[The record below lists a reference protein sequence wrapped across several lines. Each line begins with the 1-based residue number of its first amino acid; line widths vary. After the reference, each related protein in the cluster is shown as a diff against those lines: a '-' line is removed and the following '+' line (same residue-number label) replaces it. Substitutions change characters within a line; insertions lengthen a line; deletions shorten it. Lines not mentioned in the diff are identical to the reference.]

1 MTKIDRRARPALA
14 LLLALAIYFA
24 IGLWNLRLPGL
35 QYDEAADAVPAIQV
49 LNNTEPSAIHN
60 ITLFGKQWPLMLLH
74 HIGPTSIYTSLI
86 GISIM
91 GVSVEALRI
100 TQMLIGAT
108 ALVLLWL
115 LARSWFDGRVAALAV
130 LLCASAPVFVWWSRA
145 GANWTVPLLP
155 LSLGML
161 LALTRWWRTGSMW
174 ALALAAL
181 CFGLGF
187 TTKILFVWW
196 VAPLAI
202 AALIARHKFF
212 ASLRRVGAMGW
223 LFALTALVIGLLP
236 FLIHNIPNFD
246 TFRFIASNA
255 GQTRIY
261 GHNNLDV
268 LNNLRFVLDQFV
280 RAMAGD
286 TLHFFAPAGVL
297 CGGIAFVLALIV
309 EIVVLIRKPATRT
322 LPRWLLVLTPLTVLP
337 LSTVSTSSIGATY
350 VFLIVPLAWL
360 LIAVAVADVAEAI
373 PRFSSSMGQLS
384 CTCTSD
390 GHVHDSNLPSPL
402 VRGWGWVN
410 ALRFIAPA
418 IAIVLIAA
426 NLITN
431 IAILNFFSQTG
442 GRGFW
447 SDSVYALADTLQTR
461 FGSRP
466 IRAMDW
472 GFRRTIEFLTKD
484 AVRPQ
489 EMFEYAPQPSA
500 QFANMSTVLLRNP
513 DNVYLFHAPHT
524 TAFGGHWE
532 MFERAAMKSR
542 KQLVLEQ
549 TLTERDG
556 VTNTLIYSAQPM
568 TRSFELPALDNA
580 RNATFSSGLTLL
592 GGDVQYDP
600 AKREAAIMLHWQSNA
615 TTLPDDTVL
624 LHIVDQATGNVML
637 TADTQPVYGAYPF
650 PQWQGGEVVLDSRW
664 VTLPADLP
672 AGVYQVRVGAYDR
685 ATGQR
690 RAITD
695 PQNDAA
701 GDSLMLQTFEVK

>member
-1 MTKIDRRARPALA
+1 MTTQRTAGRAWPALV

-24 IGLWNLRLPGL
+24 VGLWNLRLPGL

-49 LNNTEPSAIHN
+49 INNTEPSAIHN
-60 ITLFGKQWPLMLLH
+60 ITLLGRQWPLMLLH
-74 HIGPTSIYTSLI
+74 HIGPASIYTSLI
-86 GISIM
+86 GMSIM

-100 TQMLIGAT
+100 TQLIIGAI
-108 ALVLLWL
+108 ALLLLWL
-115 LARSWFDGRVAALAV
+115 LARSWFDGRVAVLSV

-161 LALTRWWRTGSMW
+161 LALTRWWRSGNAW

-196 VAPLAI
+196 LAPLVITAF
-202 AALIARHKFF
+202 IARRGLLS
-212 ASLRRVGAMGW
+212 SLRKIGWMGW
-223 LFALTALVIGLLP
+223 LLAVMALVIGLLP
-236 FLIHNIPNFD
+236 FILHNIPNFD
-246 TFRFIASNA
+246 TFRFITSNA

-286 TLHFFAPAGVL
+286 TLHFFAPAGVPL
-297 CGGIAFVLALIV
+297 GAIAFVLALLF
-309 EIVVLIRKPATRT
+309 EIVLLMRKPALRT

-350 VFLIVPLAWL
+350 VFMIVPLAWL
-360 LIAVAVADVAEAI
+360 LIAVAVIDA
-373 PRFSSSMGQLS
+373 FSWLASRSR
-384 CTCTSD
+384 
-390 GHVHDSNLPSPL
+390 PS
-402 VRGWGWVN
+402 
-410 ALRFIAPA
+410 LRWLASATA
-418 IAIVLIAA
+418 IAIIAA

-431 IAILNFFSQTG
+431 IAILNFFAQTG

-447 SDSVYALADTLQTR
+447 SDSVYALAETLQTR
-461 FGSRP
+461 YEGRP

-472 GFRRTIEFLTKD
+472 GFRRTVEFLTKD
-484 AVRPQ
+484 QVRPQ
-489 EMFEYAPQPSA
+489 EMFEYALQPSDK
-500 QFANMSTVLLRNP
+500 FADLSTVLLRDP
-513 DNVYLFHAPHT
+513 SNVYLFHAPAT

-532 MFERAAMKSR
+532 IFARAAMKSR
-542 KQLVLEQ
+542 KQLTLEQ

-556 VTNTLIYSAQPM
+556 MTNTLIYTAQPM
-568 TRSFELPALDNA
+568 TRSFEAPALTSP
-580 RNATFSSGLTLL
+580 RNATFDSGLTLL
-592 GGDVQYDP
+592 GGDVQYD
-600 AKREAAIMLHWQSNA
+600 AVKREVAVMLHWQSNA
-615 TTLPDDTVL
+615 ATLPDDVVL
-624 LHIVDQATGNVML
+624 LHIVDQSNGKVIL

-650 PQWQGGEVVLDSRW
+650 PQWQQGEAVLDPHW

-672 AGVYQVRVGAYDR
+672 AGVYQVRVGVYDR
-685 ATGQR
+685 ATGNR
-690 RAITD
+690 RAISD

-701 GDSLMLQTFEVK
+701 GNSLMLQAFEVR